1 MTTTQRH
8 IAVLT
13 GKRGG
18 YGAMRPMLRAIEE
31 APELRLSL
39 IVTDQHVN
47 PKFGATASEVAR
59 DFEIAAAIDMGQSG
73 DSPAERTAA
82 IATCMAKMADVL
94 ERLRPD
100 ILVLYGDRGE
110 VVAAAVAAV
119 NLSVP
124 IAHVQGGDVS
134 GNVDDLFRHAVS
146 KLAHLHFPSTEASAA
161 RLRAMGEEP
170 WRIHVVG
177 DNHVDAMFALE
188 RPDPDDLR
196 RRYEIAAGERPIL
209 VLQHAETIRPR
220 DHRAD
225 MAGTL
230 AAVRDAGRRALVV
243 YPCSDQGYE
252 GVIAAIEERRGA
264 PGLSIHT
271 NIDAPDFLGLMRMAA
286 VMVGNSSAGLIETP
300 YARIPAVNVG
310 ERQRGREHAENVIHC
325 EMGRAPVAAALDRA
339 LNDPAFAETVAAC
352 RQPFGDGQSYK
363 RIVAALRETPLGQEL
378 LEKPFVDAS

>member
-1 MTTTQRH
+1 MTASQRH

-18 YGAMRPMLRAIEE
+18 YGAMRPMLRAIDD
-31 APELRLSL
+31 AADLRLSL

-59 DFEIAAAIDMGQSG
+59 DFEIAAAVDMGQDG
-73 DSPAERTAA
+73 DSPAARTAA
-82 IATCMAKMADVL
+82 IATCMAKMAGVL
-94 ERLRPD
+94 DRLRPD

-124 IAHVQGGDVS
+124 VAHLQGGDVS

-161 RLRAMGEEP
+161 RIRAMGEEP

-177 DNHVDAMFALE
+177 DNHVDPMFALA
-188 RPDPDDLR
+188 RPDPADLR
-196 RRYEIAAGERPIL
+196 RRYDIAPGERPII
-209 VLQHAETIRPR
+209 VLQHSETIRPR

-225 MAGTL
+225 MADTL
-230 AAVRDAGRRALVV
+230 AAVLDTGRRALAV

-271 NIDAPDFLGLMRMAA
+271 NIDAPDFLGLMRLAA
-286 VMVGNSSAGLIETP
+286 AMVGNSSAGLIETP

-310 ERQRGREHAENVIHC
+310 ERQRGRAHAENVIHC
-325 EMGRAPVAAALDRA
+325 EMGRAAVAAALDQA
-339 LNDPAFAETVAAC
+339 LNDAAFARTVAAC

-363 RIVAALRETPLGQEL
+363 RIVAALRAAPPGQTL
-378 LEKPFVDAS
+378 LEKRFVEAS

>member
-1 MTTTQRH
+1 MTTEPRH

-18 YGAMRPMLRAIEE
+18 YGAMRPMLRAIED
-31 APELRLSL
+31 APDMRLSL

-59 DFEIAAAIDMGQSG
+59 DFAIAAAVDMGQSG
-73 DSPAERTAA
+73 DSPAARTAA

-94 ERLRPD
+94 DELRPD

-124 IAHVQGGDVS
+124 VAHLQGGDVS
-134 GNVDDLFRHAVS
+134 GNVDDLFRHAVT

-161 RLRAMGEEP
+161 RIRTMGEEP

-177 DNHVDAMFALE
+177 DNHVDPLFALE
-188 RPDPDDLR
+188 QPDPDDLR
-196 RRYEIAAGERPIL
+196 RRFDVAPGERPIL
-209 VLQHAETIRPR
+209 VLQHSETIRPR

-230 AAVRDAGRRALVV
+230 AAVRGTGRRALVV

-252 GVIAAIEERRGA
+252 GVIAAIEDQRDA
-264 PGLSIHT
+264 SGLSIHT

-310 ERQRGREHAENVIHC
+310 ERQRGREHAENVIHS
-325 EMGRAPVAAALDRA
+325 EMGQASVAAALDRA
-339 LNDPAFAETVAAC
+339 LNDSAFAETVATC

-363 RIVAALRETPLGQEL
+363 RIIEALRQAPLGQKL
-378 LEKPFVDAS
+378 LEKQFVDAG